1 MSRLAGYLLSVGGF
15 VLLATVGVAWLRARP
30 HARGP
35 RRWLTAVVLFY
46 CAASVHVLPWIVSRP
61 LVYGFHHFS
70 HSDVTS
76 DMTAIV
82 VLGSGSF
89 TVHGAEEH
97 VGVLDLAGAA
107 RVLEAAYVYRLIG
120 SPWVISSGGAAA
132 GVHTNPSALTMRN
145 ELVQLGVP
153 AERIVLEA
161 SSQTT
166 RDEAV
171 LIAPMLRAMSVT
183 RIVLITSDIH
193 MRRAL
198 GAFRAVGIDPVPAI
212 AEDPLQSQS
221 RFKVFIPTPDGLGF
235 TSDIVHEYVGLV
247 YYAAR
252 GWLRF

>member
-1 MSRLAGYLLSVGGF
+1 
-15 VLLATVGVAWLRARP
+15 AR
-30 HARGP
+30 
-35 RRWLTAVVLFY
+35 
-46 CAASVHVLPWIVSRP
+46 
-61 LVYGFHHFS
+61 
-70 HSDVTS
+70 
-76 DMTAIV
+76 
-82 VLGSGSF
+82 
-89 TVHGAEEH
+89 
-97 VGVLDLAGAA
+97 
-107 RVLEAAYVYRLIG
+107 
-120 SPWVISSGGAAA
+120 SGGAPA

-212 AEDPLQSQS
+212 ADDPFQAPSS
-221 RFKVFIPTPDGLGF
+221 FTVYIPPPDGPG
-235 TSDIVHEYVGLV
+235 
-247 YYAAR
+247 
-252 GWLRF
+252 